1 MVGRALRS
9 GPIELAIF
17 DFRVLGPL
25 EVRRNGEL
33 LSLQGLRQRTVLA
46 VLLIEAG
53 HVVSN
58 DRLAELVWDGAPP
71 GDAHGTI
78 QVYVSKL
85 RRTLAP
91 RDDPH
96 AADPVLV
103 TQSPGYMIDASTEAI
118 DAARFTR
125 ICDDAA
131 RHLREGRRPRGTAP
145 AGRGTRAGGAGSRTP
160 TSASSGSLKRRSRV
174 STNCVGGPSKIEP
187 TR

>member
-1 MVGRALRS
+1 MVGGALKS
-9 GPIELAIF
+9 GPLELAIF

-46 VLLIEAG
+46 VLLIETG

-85 RRTLAP
+85 RRLLG
-91 RDDPH
+91 DEGGGEEIL
-96 AADPVLV
+96 LV
-103 TQSPGYMIDASTEAI
+103 
-118 DAARFTR
+118 
-125 ICDDAA
+125 
-131 RHLREGRRPRGTAP
+131 EGT
-145 AGRGTRAGGAGSRTP
+145 GGGLS
-160 TSASSGSLKRRSRV
+160 
-174 STNCVGGPSKIEP
+174 NQWIQ
-187 TR
+187 